1 MPNIKIRVGAAV
13 DANMGASIFAP
24 IVESAKKARK
34 AANNELGKLGGGGGR
49 NPYRTAAEVDSAK
62 ALKKENAEKERE
74 QKRHIAA
81 MLRHNAS
88 LLRDYRREQN
98 RHQRIAD
105 AAALR
110 VSGGAVRAAGGAV
123 RGAMGVAGDLARGAG
138 VDFSLGNSLK
148 QRMALETGAVGLSNS
163 GYMKGDAR
171 NGTRVDPRALM
182 KQAQEVGIANASDP
196 NDIMAGMSAF
206 VSKTGD
212 LKTARDVVGEM
223 AMLAKATGTSM
234 EDMVSAAGEVANN
247 LGDVPD
253 KGAAIARVMKTMAGQ
268 GKLNSVEIKDNA
280 KHAAKLAAAA
290 SMVGGD
296 REAAF
301 SEMGAVQQM
310 SRARG
315 GSANAAQAST
325 SIQAFVAT
333 FDKGAREKQ
342 FKAHGVQTRNDDG
355 TLRGPQNII
364 LDALKSSKGDSME
377 MGKMFAD
384 TRARSATKGFESVF
398 REASGGKKDD
408 ASVEKGLAAV
418 RAEFARMT
426 KDASIGDQ
434 EISDSHKAA
443 MGTGASK
450 AAVLKAKIE
459 KDIGDALER
468 AAPKLEKLGEYAGV
482 LVEKFAGLV
491 SWASDNPGQAIMA
504 GLALSMGKS
513 LGGEM
518 MRAAVEKGIGHL
530 ASKTALAGIGAP
542 QNGAFAGGGGGFLGP
557 GGAVGAFTAALG
569 IATAALA
576 AYTAGTIA
584 IDQAFKDRE
593 KKQNEVAMGGAT
605 AESALGELKAARA
618 RRAQSEASGVV
629 APQAD
634 ADVAAAE
641 AKVRAAIEKLK
652 ADKEANDG
660 SAHGFGLGLAR
671 AGATLFGGDEGREAI
686 KTERETINKQSDA
699 MAAQLREMT
708 AALTGGTLRV
718 EVVNQPGPAA
728 PTTGRTPR

>member
-1 MPNIKIRVGAAV
+1 VPNIKIRVGAAV
-13 DANMGASIFAP
+13 DSNMGAGIFKP
-24 IVESAKKARK
+24 IVEGAKKARQKVNEELAK
-34 AANNELGKLGGGGGR
+34 AGTGS
-49 NPYRTAAEVDSAK
+49 PYRTRAPSESDAVRQQK
-62 ALKKENAEKERE
+62 AENAAKERE
-74 QKRHIAA
+74 QKRHVAA

-123 RGAMGVAGDLARGAG
+123 RGAVGVAGDLARGAG

-148 QRMALETGAVGLSNS
+148 QRMALESQATALSNS
-163 GYMKGDAR
+163 GYIKGDAR
-171 NGTRVDPRALM
+171 NGARVDPRALM
-182 KQAQEVGIANASDP
+182 KQTQEVAIANGADP
-196 NDIMAGMSAF
+196 GDVMAGLQAF
-206 VSKTGD
+206 TAKTGD
-212 LKTARDVVGEM
+212 LQTARDVIGDL
-223 AMLAKATGTSM
+223 AMVAKATGASM
-234 EDMVSAAGEVANN
+234 EDLVSAAGDVSSSM
-247 LGDVPD
+247 GDIEN
-253 KGAAIARVMKTMAGQ
+253 KGPNISAVLRTWAGQ
-268 GKLNSVEIKDNA
+268 GKLGAIELKDLA
-280 KHAAKLAAAA
+280 KSGATLGAAAA
-290 SMVGGD
+290 KI
-296 REAAF
+296 
-301 SEMGAVQQM
+301 
-310 SRARG
+310 G
-315 GSANAAQAST
+315 GSRTDALGEVGAIVQVARSAQGGNKSAPQAATALS
-325 SIQAFVAT
+325 SLMAT
-333 FDKGAREKQ
+333 FDKGARSKE
-342 FKAHGVQTRNDDG
+342 FDKAGVKTRNADNSVRSLED
-355 TLRGPQNII
+355 II
-364 LDALKSSKGDSME
+364 VDSLDATKGDPKQMQ
-377 MGKMFAD
+377 KMFMD
-384 TRARSATKGFESVF
+384 TRARSAVAGFESIY
-398 REASGGKKDD
+398 RDAGGG
-408 ASVEKGLAAV
+408 EKGTAAV
-418 RAEFARMT
+418 RAKFKEFKQGAAM
-426 KDASIGDQ
+426 GD
-434 EISDSHKAA
+434 EELKDSHKAA

-468 AAPKLEKLGEYAGV
+468 AAPKLEKLGEYAGG
-482 LVEKFAGLV
+482 LVEKFAGIV
-491 SWASDNPGQAIMA
+491 SWASDNPFQAVAA

-518 MRAAVEKGIGHL
+518 MRAAVEKSIGHL

-542 QNGAFAGGGGGFLGP
+542 QNGAFASPGGGGFLGP

-593 KKQNEVAMGGAT
+593 KRQNSVAVSGAD
-605 AESALGELKAARA
+605 AAGALGELRQARA

-629 APQAD
+629 SPQAE

-652 ADKEANDG
+652 ADKEANDS
-660 SAHGFGLGLAR
+660 SAHGFGIGLAR

-686 KTERETINKQSDA
+686 KTERQTIDKQSDA

-718 EVVNQPGPAA
+718 EVVNQPTAGPAA